1 MKKIPHPLPPPTPA
15 EIELAKTDADAR
27 KRVRNQMLR
36 VRRREEEI
44 ARLTAEITDP
54 TVCDDGDL
62 GDLGDLC
69 DLDDNYTT
77 DPVIRYVRPVMVFID
92 VLPCAT
98 ACALVLAHRIAVS
111 GYFPVRTVQHAGL
124 R

>member
-1 MKKIPHPLPPPTPA
+1 M
-15 EIELAKTDADAR
+15 
-27 KRVRNQMLR
+27 RNQMLR

-44 ARLTAEITDP
+44 ARLTAEIADP

-62 GDLGDLC
+62 GDLC
-69 DLDDNYTT
+69 DNYDT
-77 DPVIRYVRPVMVFID
+77 DPAIRYVRLVMVFID